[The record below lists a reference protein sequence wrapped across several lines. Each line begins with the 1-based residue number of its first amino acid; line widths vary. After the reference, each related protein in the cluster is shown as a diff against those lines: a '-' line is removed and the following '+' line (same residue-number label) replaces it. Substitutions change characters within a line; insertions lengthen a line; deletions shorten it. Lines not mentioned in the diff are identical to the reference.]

1 MLNNIT
7 IAGRLTADPK
17 LSRTKSDKDV
27 ASFCIAC
34 DRDFSKDT
42 DFFNVTAWE
51 KLAEFAGKYLFKGTS
66 VTVLGRLQTRSYEKD
81 GQKRV
86 LTEIVA
92 ERVYFN
98 EKRNVSTST
107 FEDLGDGD
115 GGDLPF

>member
-1 MLNNIT
+1 MLNNLT

-27 ASFCIAC
+27 VTFCIAC

-42 DFFNVTAWE
+42 DFFNVTAWS
-51 KLAEFAGKYLFKGTS
+51 KLAVFVGKYLFKGMS
-66 VTVLGRLQTRSYEKD
+66 VTVQGRLQTRSYDKD
-81 GQKRV
+81 GQKRIA
-86 LTEIVA
+86 TEIVA

-107 FEDLGDGD
+107 FEELGDG
-115 GGDLPF
+115 GELPF